1 MASTEKLLALL
12 TYHVFRDFEQGFGAR
27 GGITKYTC
35 FCTTQNLPKSS
46 IIAAR
51 ASDLWTSAATIPEQ
65 MSSATVH
72 LKRRCDGAGYEPTD
86 LIFRRKLKR
95 KNSGEDDL
103 LKALGFKP

>member
-1 MASTEKLLALL
+1 MYFGTLSRASG
-12 TYHVFRDFEQGFGAR
+12 QGGELPSTHASVQPKIFPNQ
-27 GGITKYTC
+27 
-35 FCTTQNLPKSS
+35 QNAIPTKSS

-51 ASDLWTSAATIPEQ
+51 ASDLWTSAATTPEQ